1 MSLFNVGNTGNSIS
15 NYIARR
21 DEQSSSWW
29 SQVSYD
35 QVRGCIFKLDNL
47 FSVLTGDIRVNRRL
61 SKLPMIM
68 FYNSEMVIKTGISLT
83 SMVENNDVCVAKS
96 KSRVVTLQSTAIQR
110 VLPITSYEFFEA
122 DYGGSGACLSTVC
135 KVSAAN
141 NELTEADKGGS
152 EAMSSSD
159 RLESEGNDTPLKV
172 LIRDKHFSKSSNSQR
187 VVCRESGNNKDWVG
201 LNEIEKLKYSKLLE
215 EMGVNMIATSCSETG
230 NKKKRMNEKNMKD
243 YPPENGGTQFGLC
256 FLGYYSFLGGH
267 WWQLQVAASA
277 KDEEDYPLLR
287 EALRHL
293 AVLTALAHA
302 ACPFSDTMVGQGAR
316 SLLGELCLPSSVNPY
331 FENSLPGWKSYW
343 SKL

>member
-230 NKKKRMNEKNMKD
+230 NKKKCMKSGKKGVRELHNLKCEVNYKKQDEVDASNGQISHFSTLFSEKNMKD

-267 WWQLQVAASA
+267 WWQLQVAAAA
-277 KDEEDYPLLR
+277 KDEEDYPL
-287 EALRHL
+287 
-293 AVLTALAHA
+293 
-302 ACPFSDTMVGQGAR
+302 FSQDGRAIGQ
-316 SLLGELCLPSSVNPY
+316 SSSSWIPHDQ
-331 FENSLPGWKSYW
+331 SS
-343 SKL
+343 